1 MPERLG
7 TSGLKHEFVEL
18 PPVLPLDR
26 LGFVLTSLPCS
37 AVCMYV
43 HDRCSCM
50 RRGTVLGR
58 NLPYSDNDQMLY
70 WVNILI
76 IAVAY
81 CNGSIYVTSHSRMFY
96 DIRLRIVMWK
106 TLYPLEIIKILS
118 KLHVTVHTHF

>member
-7 TSGLKHEFVEL
+7 TSGLKHEFVGL
-18 PPVLPLDR
+18 SPVLQPDR

-37 AVCMYV
+37 AVRMCV
-43 HDRCSCM
+43 HDECSCM
-50 RRGTVLGR
+50 RKGTVLGR

-96 DIRLRIVMWK
+96 DMKRLRIVM
-106 TLYPLEIIKILS
+106 
-118 KLHVTVHTHF
+118 